1 MADELSAA
9 LTDEV
14 SVALTSLVRLTLPPE
29 RWPAVAEV
37 VHRMD
42 DAVWLGEEAA
52 LRTELKKLRAAVIG
66 TTPRPRPGEGSAP
79 VVNPLSYRTT
89 DYLGRTPVR
98 WISIIMVTGAAVLAT
113 LLILLMV
120 VLAFGERDSAPPAAP
135 TTTITAP
142 APVEVPEPAQQ
153 PDESGGGAYVASVGL
168 LALAG
173 IGGFVFVIWRR
184 RARARMGGA
193 EPEEAPAEELTMYLP
208 HPTDRVAVP
217 PEVRESVQRLVG
229 ELERRRGES

>member
-1 MADELSAA
+1 MADELSPA

-52 LRTELKKLRAAVIG
+52 LRTELKKLRSAVIG
-66 TTPRPRPGEGSAP
+66 TSPRPRPGEGGPP

-89 DYLGRTPVR
+89 DYVGRTPVR
-98 WISIIMVTGAAVLAT
+98 WISIVMITGAAVLAT

-135 TTTITAP
+135 TTTVTVP
-142 APVEVPEPAQQ
+142 APVDAPEPAPP
-153 PDESGGGAYVASVGL
+153 PDDSGGGPSVASVGL

-184 RARARMGGA
+184 RARARAGGT
-193 EPEEAPAEELTMYLP
+193 EPVVPDEEMTMYLP
-208 HPTDRVAVP
+208 HPTDRVPVP
-217 PEVRESVQRLVG
+217 AEVRESAERLVG
-229 ELERRRGES
+229 ELDRRRDES